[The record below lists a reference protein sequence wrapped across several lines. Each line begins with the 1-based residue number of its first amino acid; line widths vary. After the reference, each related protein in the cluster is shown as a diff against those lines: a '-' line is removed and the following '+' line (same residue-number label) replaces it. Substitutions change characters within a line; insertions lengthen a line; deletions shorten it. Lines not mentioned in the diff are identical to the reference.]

1 MGKVAAHHLARKAC
15 VYVRQSSL
23 AQVRHHR
30 ESGLRQLDFQGRA
43 AALGWEAERIEV
55 IDEDQGQSGA
65 STEGREGFKRLVAEV
80 GLGEVGAV
88 FGLEASRLARS
99 CADWYRLLE
108 IAAVT
113 RTLIVDEEGVYD
125 PNHYND
131 RLLLGLKGTLSEAE
145 LHFLKQRMVGGR
157 RNKAQRAAFHI
168 RLPAGYVWDAEEERI
183 RLDPDERVRD
193 AIALLF
199 ETFERLGTASAV
211 ARHFV
216 TMRQPFPRRDGWGT
230 LAVAPTWGR
239 LSPSRAVLVLRNPLY
254 AGIYAYDRHHPEKMD
269 PEDPCAGGHILV
281 HGSHPGYITE
291 ETYERNV
298 ARLVSNRG
306 FYRGMRQ
313 IGSTREG
320 SCLLAGIVL
329 CGRCGR
335 RMHPE
340 YRSNMTPMY
349 TCQDAIRRSCQRVH
363 ARHVDPGVEAV
374 VLDALSKEELSLAVG
389 AMEKLAERSM
399 ALERQWQ
406 KRLEA
411 ARYEAERAARRYH
424 QVEPE
429 NRLVVRTLEREW
441 NECLLEVDRVET
453 EYEEA
458 RKEPPIALSAE
469 QRDQVLALS
478 HDLPRL
484 FRAST
489 TKVSQ
494 KKEIVRLLIEDVTL
508 ANRNDPWEI
517 EVSIRWKTGVVSRHA
532 AERPKLHPQT
542 TSQDALRR
550 IEALYREK
558 TDKEIADILN
568 AEGRTSGMG
577 RPFTVASVAYV
588 RQSRRWLKYRR
599 H

>member
-1 MGKVAAHHLARKAC
+1 
-15 VYVRQSSL
+15 
-23 AQVRHHR
+23 
-30 ESGLRQLDFQGRA
+30 
-43 AALGWEAERIEV
+43 
-55 IDEDQGQSGA
+55 
-65 STEGREGFKRLVAEV
+65 
-80 GLGEVGAV
+80 
-88 FGLEASRLARS
+88 
-99 CADWYRLLE
+99 LLE

-145 LHFLKQRMVGGR
+145 LHFLKQRMMGGR

-168 RLPAGYVWDAEEERI
+168 RLPAGYVWDTEEEKI

-193 AIALLF
+193 VIALCF

-211 ARHFV
+211 ARHFD
-216 TMRQPFPRRDGWGT
+216 TLHQPFPRRDGWGT

-239 LSPSRAVLVLRNPLY
+239 LSLSRMVLVLRNPLY

-269 PEDPCAGGHILV
+269 PEDPCAGGWIRV

-291 ETYERNV
+291 ETYERNL
-298 ARLVSNRG
+298 ARLVSNRSL
-306 FYRGMRQ
+306 YRGMRQ
-313 IGSTREG
+313 RGSTREG
-320 SCLLAGIVL
+320 GCLLTGIVL

-335 RMHPE
+335 RMNPE
-340 YRSNMTPMY
+340 YPSNITPMY
-349 TCQDAIRRSCQRVH
+349 MCRDAKRCSCQQVH
-363 ARHVDPGVEAV
+363 ARHVDPRVEAV

-389 AMEKLAERSM
+389 AMKKIAERSM
-399 ALERQWQ
+399 ALDRQWQ

-411 ARYEAERAARRYH
+411 ARYEADRAARRYH

-441 NECLLEVDRVET
+441 NECLLEVTRVEK

-458 RKEPPIALSAE
+458 RGKPPIALSPE
-469 QRDQVLALS
+469 QREQILALS
-478 HDLPRL
+478 NDLPRL
-484 FRAST
+484 FGATT

-494 KKEIVRLLIEDVTL
+494 KKDIVRLLIEDVTL
-508 ANRNDPWEI
+508 ANRDDPWEI

-532 AERPKLHPQT
+532 AARPEVHPQT
-542 TSQDALRR
+542 TSEDALRR

-558 TDKEIADILN
+558 TDKEIVAILN
-568 AEGRTSGMG
+568 AEGHTSGMG
-577 RPFTVASVAYV
+577 GAFTVGSVAYV
-588 RQSRRWLKYRR
+588 RQSRGWLKHRKPRR
-599 H
+599 RQG